1 MTYNHA
7 VTVQWINNKNYRLE
21 TLMFSLGKLLIS
33 KGSRFQMFGRAACV
47 TLLALLSLTVSAQ
60 AQGVSGAIE
69 GIVQSGNHT

>member
-1 MTYNHA
+1 
-7 VTVQWINNKNYRLE
+7 
-21 TLMFSLGKLLIS
+21 MFSLGKLLIS